1 MGWWG
6 EMGGPKQKGVVQY
19 STSLSFRVKEE
30 KKGEEGGR
38 EGIGNRRDYGKR
50 NTN

>member
-19 STSLSFRVKEE
+19 STSLSFLIQEKRRRREE
-30 KKGEEGGR
+30 
-38 EGIGNRRDYGKR
+38 RRDR
-50 NTN
+50 E